1 MASMLRSASVPSSPC
16 SNEANVEE
24 QLQSLRATIS
34 SPSATVETM
43 LDGFSRIGGVY
54 RNIEE
59 IMCFPSSQ
67 VLLCQ
72 PQQRKAAEQEL
83 ERSLI
88 LLDLCNAMQESF
100 CELKASIQDMQ
111 LAIKRADDAAVQAK
125 VQSFIRLTK
134 KAQKQS
140 KKISKKSASD
150 DQEGC
155 TVLKLSAEA
164 REAAISMVESSLHL
178 LLKQIV
184 KPNSSRWSLVS
195 KAFQKA
201 RIACQEEQLQ
211 ALELDISDLESGV
224 ETLFRRLIQS
234 RVSLLNALS
243 FNVEEQL
250 QSLKAT
256 ISSPSATVETMLDGF
271 SRIGGEYN
279 NIEEIMCFPSSQVFL
294 WQPQQRK
301 AAEQELERSLVLLD
315 LCNAMQESISE
326 LKASIQDMQLAIKRA
341 DDATVQAKVQSLIR
355 LSKKAQKQ
363 SKKISKKSASD
374 DQEGCR
380 VLKLSA
386 EAREVAISMLESS
399 LHLLLKQIVM
409 PNSSRWSLVSKAF
422 QKARIACQE
431 EQLLA
436 LELDISDIE
445 SRVETLFRR
454 LIQNR
459 VSLLNA
465 LSL

>member
-16 SNEANVEE
+16 SNE
-24 QLQSLRATIS
+24 S
-34 SPSATVETM
+34 
-43 LDGFSRIGGVY
+43 
-54 RNIEE
+54 
-59 IMCFPSSQ
+59 
-67 VLLCQ
+67 
-72 PQQRKAAEQEL
+72 
-83 ERSLI
+83 
-88 LLDLCNAMQESF
+88 
-100 CELKASIQDMQ
+100 
-111 LAIKRADDAAVQAK
+111 
-125 VQSFIRLTK
+125 
-134 KAQKQS
+134 
-140 KKISKKSASD
+140 
-150 DQEGC
+150 
-155 TVLKLSAEA
+155 
-164 REAAISMVESSLHL
+164 
-178 LLKQIV
+178 
-184 KPNSSRWSLVS
+184 
-195 KAFQKA
+195 
-201 RIACQEEQLQ
+201 
-211 ALELDISDLESGV
+211 
-224 ETLFRRLIQS
+224 
-234 RVSLLNALS
+234 
-243 FNVEEQL
+243 NVEEQL

-271 SRIGGEYN
+271 SRIGGVYN